1 MNLELENYVSDYIDS
16 EYFSFLTGSVREYA
30 ETLLSDFLRAAIAAS
45 SDFPEEADAELFSRI
60 LIERTAKLDLPLE
73 VRRGVPGLL
82 GGFFEYLGRSGKYPD
97 AGEWE
102 EWMPGIEEKYLARFR
117 EDGSVRGETVRKKFA
132 DVGRNDPCPCGSGKK
147 FKKCCISLL
156 T

>member
-1 MNLELENYVSDYIDS
+1 MKLELENYIIDYVDS
-16 EYFSFLTGSVREYA
+16 EYFSFTTGPVREYA
-30 ETLLSDFLRAAIAAS
+30 EMLLVHFVREAGAAS
-45 SDFPEEADAELFSRI
+45 PDFPEEADAELFSRI

-82 GGFFEYLGRSGKYPD
+82 GGFFEYLGSSGKYPG
-97 AGEWE
+97 AGAWA
-102 EWMPGIEEKYLARFR
+102 EWMPGLEEQYLARFR
-117 EDGSVRGETVRKKFA
+117 EDGSVRGKTMRKKFA